1 MKTVN
6 RFRCTFGATMNWPL
20 FVARRLSVSGKGS
33 FSRSIVR
40 LAIVAVALSSAV
52 MLIAIS
58 TVSGFQSGIKNKVI
72 GINGDLV
79 IDDISNTEGSEP
91 VPMGEK
97 QLAFTSDIQSVQ
109 GVQSVS
115 VCAVRP
121 CIVKGEN
128 EIEGMVAK
136 GVSGGYDFS
145 YLKNQIKRGTV
156 PDFAEDSLTAVISEL
171 TATRLGLD
179 TGMFLQA
186 VFFKE
191 DSSGN
196 RRPRAI
202 RPRIIGVFATGLDDY
217 DKVHF
222 ITHISLVQKVLPPP
236 TRFTQWELRL
246 NHSLPSAKVVD
257 KLNKKLPPGIFNI
270 QAADRYNRH
279 IFDWLALL
287 DTNVIII
294 LTLMLLVAVI
304 GMCTT
309 LLILITERT
318 HMIGTLKALG
328 ARESGIRNIFHYQ
341 VTFITGMGLLL
352 GNIFGLGL
360 CWLQYHYGFI
370 TLNTET
376 YYVNKVLIEFNPI
389 QIIWTNA
396 GTIFVCWL
404 VLFLPAKVIGRLSP
418 IKSIKFQ

>member
-1 MKTVN
+1 
-6 RFRCTFGATMNWPL
+6 MNWPL
-20 FVARRLSVSGKGS
+20 FLARRLSASGGES

-40 LAIVAVALSSAV
+40 LAIVAVGLSSAV
-52 MLIAIS
+52 MFIALS

-91 VPMGEK
+91 IPMGEK
-97 QLAFTSDIQSVQ
+97 QLAFTPDIQSVKGIQ
-109 GVQSVS
+109 AVS

-121 CIVKGEN
+121 CIVKGET

-136 GVSGGYDFS
+136 GVSDSYDFS
-145 YLKNQIKRGTV
+145 YLKNQIKRGSV
-156 PDFAEDSLTAVISEL
+156 PDFSADLNTALISEL
-171 TATRLGLD
+171 TANRLGLD
-179 TGMFLQA
+179 TGMHLQA
-186 VFFKE
+186 IFFKE

-202 RPRIIGVFATGLDDY
+202 RPLIVGIYATGLDDF
-217 DKVHF
+217 DKAHL
-222 ITHISLVQKVLPPP
+222 ITHIGLVQKVLPAN

-246 NHSLPSAKVVD
+246 QQKEMAAEVVD
-257 KLNKKLPPGIFNI
+257 SLSRKLPPGVFNI
-270 QAADRYNRH
+270 QAADRYNRQ

-328 ARESGIRNIFHYQ
+328 AKESSIRSIFQYQ
-341 VTFITGMGLLL
+341 VILITGLGLLL
-352 GNIFGLGL
+352 GNVFGLGL
-360 CWLQYHYGFI
+360 CYLQYRYGFI

-376 YYVNKVLIEFNPI
+376 YYVNKVLIEFNPTH
-389 QIIWTNA
+389 IIGVNL
-396 GTIFVCWL
+396 GTIFTCWL
-404 VLFLPAKVIGRLSP
+404 VLYLPARVIGRLSP

>member
-1 MKTVN
+1 M
-6 RFRCTFGATMNWPL
+6 F
-20 FVARRLSVSGKGS
+20 
-33 FSRSIVR
+33 I
-40 LAIVAVALSSAV
+40 AL
-52 MLIAIS
+52 S

-91 VPMGEK
+91 IPMGAK
-97 QLAFTSDIQSVQ
+97 QLAFTPDIQSVK
-109 GVQSVS
+109 GIRSVS

-136 GVSGGYDFS
+136 GVSGSYDFS
-145 YLKNQIKRGTV
+145 FLKNQLKRGIV
-156 PDFAEDSLTAVISEL
+156 PDFSKDTSTALISEL
-171 TATRLGLD
+171 TANRLGLD

-186 VFFKE
+186 IFFKE

-196 RRPRAI
+196 TRPRAI
-202 RPRIIGVFATGLDDY
+202 RPRIVGVFTTGLDDY

-222 ITHISLVQKVLPPP
+222 ITYIGMVQKVLPPAA
-236 TRFTQWELRL
+236 RFTQWEISM
-246 NHSLPSAKVVD
+246 NDKAIATEVSESLSR
-257 KLNKKLPPGIFNI
+257 KLPPGIFNI
-270 QAADRYNRH
+270 QPADRYNRQ

-328 ARESGIRNIFHYQ
+328 ARESRIRSIFQYQ
-341 VTFITGMGLLL
+341 VILITGAGLLL
-352 GNIFGLGL
+352 GNAIGLGL
-360 CWLQYHYGFI
+360 CWLQHQYGWI

-376 YYVNKVLIEFNPI
+376 YYVNKVLIEFNPSHI
-389 QIIWTNA
+389 MWVNI
-396 GTIFVCWL
+396 GTVVACWL
-404 VLFLPAKVIGRLSP
+404 VLYLPARVIWRLSP

>member
-1 MKTVN
+1 
-6 RFRCTFGATMNWPL
+6 MNWPL
-20 FVARRLSVSGKGS
+20 FLARRLSASGQGS

-40 LAIVAVALSSAV
+40 LAILAVGLSSAV
-52 MLIAIS
+52 MIIALC

-72 GINGDLV
+72 GINGELV

-91 VPMGEK
+91 LPMGVK
-97 QLAFTSDIQSVQ
+97 QLSFTPDIQSVK
-109 GVQSVS
+109 GIQSVS
-115 VCAVRP
+115 VCAIRP

-136 GVSGGYDFS
+136 GVSGNYNFS
-145 YLKNQIKRGTV
+145 FLKKQLKRGTI
-156 PDFAEDSLTAVISEL
+156 PDFSRDTFTALISEL
-171 TATRLGLD
+171 TANRLGLD
-179 TGMFLQA
+179 TGMYLQA
-186 VFFKE
+186 IFFKE

-202 RPRIIGVFATGLDDY
+202 RPRIVGIFATGLDDY

-222 ITHISLVQKVLPPP
+222 ITHIGLVRKVLPAAAL
-236 TRFTQWELRL
+236 FTQWELRL
-246 NHSLPSAKVVD
+246 RGDVSSIEV
-257 KLNKKLPPGIFNI
+257 LNNLSRKLPPGVFNI
-270 QAADRYNRH
+270 QVADRYNRQ

-287 DTNVIII
+287 DTNVVII
-294 LTLMLLVAVI
+294 LSLMLLVAVI

-318 HMIGTLKALG
+318 HMIGTLKAIG
-328 ARESGIRNIFHYQ
+328 AKEAGIRSIFQYQ
-341 VTFITGMGLLL
+341 VLFITGFGLLL
-352 GNIFGLGL
+352 GNAVGMGL

-376 YYVNKVLIEFNPI
+376 YYVNKVLIEFNPMHLVLV
-389 QIIWTNA
+389 NA
-396 GTIFVCWL
+396 GTIFTCWL
-404 VLFLPAKVIGRLSP
+404 VLYLPARVIGRLSP

>member
-1 MKTVN
+1 M
-6 RFRCTFGATMNWPL
+6 
-20 FVARRLSVSGKGS
+20 
-33 FSRSIVR
+33 R
-40 LAIVAVALSSAV
+40 LAIVAVGLSSAV
-52 MLIAIS
+52 MLISLS

-91 VPMGEK
+91 VPMGSNL
-97 QLAFTSDIQSVQ
+97 LAFTPDIQSVK
-109 GVQSVS
+109 GIESVS

-136 GVSGGYDFS
+136 GVSGNYDFT
-145 YLKNQIKRGTV
+145 YLKNQLKRGTI
-156 PDFAEDSLTAVISEL
+156 PNFATDTATAVISEL
-171 TATRLGLD
+171 TANRLGLD

-186 VFFKE
+186 IFFKE

-202 RPRIIGVFATGLDDY
+202 RPRIVGVFSTGLDDY

-222 ITHISLVQKVLPPP
+222 ITYIGLVQKVLPMSA
-236 TRFTQWELRL
+236 RFTQWELRL
-246 NHSLPSAKVVD
+246 HDDADAGNVTAMLAR
-257 KLNKKLPPGIFNI
+257 KLPAGIFNI
-270 QAADRYNRH
+270 QPADRYNRQ

-287 DTNVIII
+287 DTNVVII
-294 LTLMLLVAVI
+294 LSLMLLVAVI

-328 ARESGIRNIFHYQ
+328 AKESGIRSIFQYQ
-341 VTFITGMGLLL
+341 VIFITAVGLLL
-352 GNIFGLGL
+352 GNAVGLGL
-360 CWLQYHYGFI
+360 CYLQYRYGFI
-370 TLNTET
+370 SLNTET
-376 YYVNKVLIEFNPI
+376 YYVNKVLIEFNI
-389 QIIWTNA
+389 RHIVWVNLI
-396 GTIFVCWL
+396 TIFTCWL
-404 VLFLPAKVIGRLSP
+404 VLYLPARVIGRLSP

>member
-1 MKTVN
+1 M
-6 RFRCTFGATMNWPL
+6 
-20 FVARRLSVSGKGS
+20 ARRLSASGRGS

-52 MLIAIS
+52 MFIALS

-79 IDDISNTEGSEP
+79 IDDIINTEGSEP
-91 VPMGEK
+91 IPMGAK
-97 QLAFTSDIQSVQ
+97 LLAFTTDIQSVK

-136 GVSGGYDFS
+136 GVSNNYDFS
-145 YLKNQIKRGTV
+145 FLQYQLTRGKV
-156 PDFAEDSLTAVISEL
+156 PDFDQDTTTAIISEL

-186 VFFKE
+186 IFFKE

-202 RPRIIGVFATGLDDY
+202 RPRIVGVFATGLDDY

-222 ITHISLVQKVLPPP
+222 ITHIGLVQKVLPPSA
-236 TRFTQWELRL
+236 RFTQWELKL
-246 NHSLPSAKVVD
+246 DNTLPAVEVVNN
-257 KLNKKLPPGIFNI
+257 LNKKLPAGIFNI
-270 QAADRYNRH
+270 QVAERYNRQ

-328 ARESGIRNIFHYQ
+328 AKESGIRKIFQYQ

-352 GNIFGLGL
+352 GNALGLGL
-360 CWLQYHYGFI
+360 CWLQYHFGFI

-376 YYVNKVLIEFNPI
+376 YYVNKVLIEFNPM
-389 QIIWTNA
+389 QILWVNT
-396 GTIFVCWL
+396 GTILICWL
-404 VLFLPAKVIGRLSP
+404 VLYLPARVIGRLSP